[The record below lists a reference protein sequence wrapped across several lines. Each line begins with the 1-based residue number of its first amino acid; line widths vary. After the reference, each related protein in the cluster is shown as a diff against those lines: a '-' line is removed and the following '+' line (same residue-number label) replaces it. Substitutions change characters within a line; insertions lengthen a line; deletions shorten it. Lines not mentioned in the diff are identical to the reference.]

1 MISGIKSKN
10 HDYTEE
16 IIRCIDFIV
25 SQIRKGIKPK
35 NAITQAEQSYGYS
48 ITLNAQ
54 RALYRNFNK

>member
-25 SQIRKGIKPK
+25 SQITKGIKPK
-35 NAITQAEQSYGYS
+35 DAILQAEQSYGYS

-54 RALYRNFNK
+54 RAL